1 MHKTFLLVAAL
12 LGAGNIAAE
21 QTAAGLDTAMTVVLD
36 SVEVVATR
44 ASENTPI
51 TFSIVDKEQIE
62 RLNVGQDL
70 PFLLAGTPGLV
81 LTSDAG
87 NGVGY
92 TSMSVRGTDHTRINI
107 TMNDIPLNDAE
118 SATLYWVDLPDIA
131 SALADVQIQRGVGTS
146 TNGAAAFGASVN
158 MRSQRFASSPYAHF
172 MGSYGMECAWRD
184 RKDKLQA
191 SGYHK
196 YEWLCQLEDD
206 ARLPRPHRRRRLVQ
220 GKGSSGHP
228 RIRAPLRRTLR
239 S

>member
-118 SATLYWVDLPDIA
+118 SATLYWVDLPVSRLHPMRISWA
-131 SALADVQIQRGVGTS
+131 ATALS
-146 TNGAAAFGASVN
+146 T
-158 MRSQRFASSPYAHF
+158 PI
-172 MGSYGMECAWRD
+172 
-184 RKDKLQA
+184 RK
-191 SGYHK
+191 
-196 YEWLCQLEDD
+196 
-206 ARLPRPHRRRRLVQ
+206 R
-220 GKGSSGHP
+220 
-228 RIRAPLRRTLR
+228 
-239 S
+239 